1 MWSTYS
7 PVKNNPADALAK
19 VQAGGPSHSATTGE
33 LDIYQVNCRYT
44 FFCQWSNIKLR
55 FVYSGCSCQILRA
68 LVNIADKVTT
78 RVGHRWLA
86 HYDSCGQV
94 SFWLWAKTLCFVYDF
109 CDNVLPHLLPMCV
122 AGRCRC
128 WVFMWKGHS
137 RLPSMACIWTCT
149 PGSLGPPHLL

>member
-19 VQAGGPSHSATTGE
+19 VQAGGPSHSATSGE

-44 FFCQWSNIKLR
+44 FFCPRSNIKPH
-55 FVYSGCSCQILRA
+55 FVYSGCSCQILHA
-68 LVNIADKVTT
+68 LVNIAYEVTT
-78 RVGHRWLA
+78 TVGHRWLA
-86 HYDSCGQV
+86 HYDKV
-94 SFWLWAKTLCFVYDF
+94 SQAHFWPRAKTSCFVYDF
-109 CDNVLPHLLPMCV
+109 WDNVRPHVLPMCA

-137 RLPSMACIWTCT
+137 RLPSMACSWTYI
-149 PGSLGPPHLL
+149 PGSPGPPHLL